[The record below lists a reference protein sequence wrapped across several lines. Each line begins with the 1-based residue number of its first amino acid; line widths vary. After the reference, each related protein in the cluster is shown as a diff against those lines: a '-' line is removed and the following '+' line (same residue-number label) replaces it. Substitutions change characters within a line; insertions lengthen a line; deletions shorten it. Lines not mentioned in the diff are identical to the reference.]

1 MFIKYI
7 FLFSLFIGFIL
18 ADESSNKVNDGK
30 DVEMPVKTVTIKEVE
45 LKETTISKPSPTPKP
60 TSTPAPS
67 TTSHT
72 STTTLPPSSSVSPPS
87 TIPSTTMSTPAP
99 PTTPSPTSP
108 STTPTPVPPEFW
120 TVTNSTSNITCIV
133 ARMNIKLEM
142 HHENKSLILKGTPQ
156 TLEAN
161 GECGKDLQ
169 TLQIFLPQNG
179 SNSATVLFNFTE
191 TEKTYFISSLSI
203 MIPLN
208 SSDKVYETRNVTLY
222 ETGKNTSYS
231 CPSYMLNLE
240 PDNRTTVR
248 LSMGNIQVEAFR
260 FSNTTKFSQAVQCP
274 NNEVPDIVPLI
285 VGLALAGLVIVV
297 VIGYFIGRRRSQA
310 RGYLSM

>member
-1 MFIKYI
+1 MADKVDIKTP
-7 FLFSLFIGFIL
+7 
-18 ADESSNKVNDGK
+18 ESTQS
-30 DVEMPVKTVTIKEVE
+30 IKEDE
-45 LKETTISKPSPTPKP
+45 LKKEITTSKPSSTFKP
-60 TSTPAPS
+60 TPS

-72 STTTLPPSSSVSPPS
+72 STSIPPTSSSIPPSS
-87 TIPSTTMSTPAP
+87 TIPSSTMSTPAP
-99 PTTPSPTSP
+99 QPTPSPTSP
-108 STTPTPVPPEFW
+108 STTPAPVSPEFW

-133 ARMNIKLEM
+133 AKMNIELEI
-142 HHENKSLILKGTPQ
+142 HHENKSLTLKGNPH
-156 TLEAN
+156 TLEAKGKC
-161 GECGKDLQ
+161 GEDLQ
-169 TLQIFLPQNG
+169 TLQIFLPQND
-179 SNSATVLFNFTE
+179 SSSATVSFNFTE

-208 SSDKVYETRNVTLY
+208 SSDTVNEIKNITLY

-240 PDNRTTVR
+240 PDNKTTVK
-248 LSMGNIQVEAFR
+248 LSMDNIQVEAFR

-274 NNEVPDIVPLI
+274 NSEVPDIVPLI